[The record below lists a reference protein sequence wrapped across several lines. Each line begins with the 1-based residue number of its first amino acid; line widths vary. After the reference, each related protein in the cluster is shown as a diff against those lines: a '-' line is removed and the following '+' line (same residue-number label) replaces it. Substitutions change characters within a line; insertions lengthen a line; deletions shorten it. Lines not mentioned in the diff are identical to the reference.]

1 MKKIN
6 QITVNTKANLTAQR
20 RERILLHALLD
31 KKLKLKEKGLLAML
45 IMLPYKCVHS
55 YSGVLRFCECETYS
69 SVRATFRRL
78 KRNGIISTKLVRVLE
93 NKNIITL
100 MYYFPLTK
108 YKYIISPLKNTGG
121 YNKIEFVWEKSKKK
135 ISSFREEKEN
145 EE

>member
-55 YSGVLRFCECETYS
+55 YNGVLRFCECETYS
-69 SVRATFRRL
+69 TVRATFRRL
-78 KRNGIISTKLVRVLE
+78 KRNKVISTKIVHVLDDE
-93 NKNIITL
+93 DIITL
-100 MYYFPLTK
+100 SYYFPLTK
-108 YKYIISPLKNTGG
+108 YKYLISPLKNTDG
-121 YNKIEFVWEKSKKK
+121 YNKTKFTWRKNIEK
-135 ISSFREEKEN
+135 IASYIREI